1 MLLMPLMRTF
11 VLVLTADAASGAL
24 DDEVAGRASAITG
37 SAGRWIAPRAAFE
50 LPVPDLSCRGL
61 VESELAG
68 RPVDVNIVPG
78 DPGLR
83 AKRLLLADMDST
95 MIEQELVDELAGV
108 AGIRDEVAAITRA
121 AMQGE
126 LDFRQSLR
134 KRVTL
139 LTGMPMSAI
148 QSVTSRIRLMP
159 GAVPL
164 VAGMRDAGAFTA
176 LVSSG
181 FTVFVEPVARSI
193 GFDRAYANI
202 LGIEGGKIT
211 GQVAEPIVDA
221 AGKREIL
228 IRLAA
233 ERGVPEASTLA
244 VGDGAND
251 IAMLQSAGLGVAFR
265 AKPAV
270 RAAMRSAPRGAVVDH
285 AGLTALLHLQ
295 GLTAPAD

>member
-1 MLLMPLMRTF
+1 MKTF

-24 DDEVAGRASAITG
+24 DDDVASRASAI
-37 SAGRWIAPRAAFE
+37 ARANGRWIAPRAAFE
-50 LPVPDLSCRGL
+50 IPVSDVSCRGL
-61 VESELAG
+61 AETEFAG
-68 RPVDVNIVPG
+68 RPVDVNIVPA
-78 DPGLR
+78 DPGRR

-95 MIEQELVDELAGV
+95 MIEQELVDELASI
-108 AGIRDEVAAITRA
+108 AGLRDEVAAITRA

-134 KRVTL
+134 KRVAL
-139 LTGMPMSAI
+139 LAGLPVSA
-148 QSVTSRIRLMP
+148 VETVASRVRLMP

-164 VAGMRDAGAFTA
+164 VASMRNAGAFTA

-181 FTVFVEPVARSI
+181 FTVFVEPVAKRI
-193 GFDRAYANI
+193 GFDRAYGNVLSI
-202 LGIEGGKIT
+202 DGGRIT
-211 GQVAEPIVDA
+211 GQVAEPILDA

-228 IRLAA
+228 TRLAA
-233 ERGVPEASTLA
+233 ERGLTETSALA

-251 IAMLQSAGLGVAFR
+251 IEMLQSAGLGVAFR

-270 RAAMRSAPRGAVVDH
+270 RAAMRSAPHGAVVDH

-295 GLTAPAD
+295 GLTVLTD